1 MINLGLTLTIFKNNI
16 LAFNFIPYN
25 SFFIITLFS
34 SLNLHIVNICD
45 NISKFVLYSLS
56 NIYCKYGGTLEEL
69 FEDFQIINY
78 WAFLVF
84 FFKVWDFHFGSLPI
98 FLRNRLEGFWSFSN
112 QVCVKYTFETKVRNL
127 SLRSMTPGLLIFK

>member
-1 MINLGLTLTIFKNNI
+1 MINLGLTLTILKNNI

-56 NIYCKYGGTLEEL
+56 NMDCKNGGTLEKL
-69 FEDFQIINY
+69 
-78 WAFLVF
+78 
-84 FFKVWDFHFGSLPI
+84 
-98 FLRNRLEGFWSFSN
+98 LR
-112 QVCVKYTFETKVRNL
+112 
-127 SLRSMTPGLLIFK
+127 IFK